1 MIEILKEFL
10 KDLEITKEFKKF
22 KEEAPLAYNTS
33 ACYIDKVWQLD
44 FYDPN
49 TDKMTSFTK
58 KDDEIVSQT
67 SEVFRKEKKDIPEL
81 KIENIKV
88 DLDQVEKLIEQK
100 HPDKPTNKIIILQQ
114 KDNPFWNIT
123 HLTTKLDL
131 LNIKIDAVTG
141 KIVEE
146 KIESALNFKK

>member
-1 MIEILKEFL
+1 MIKILKEFL
-10 KDLEITKEFKKF
+10 GDLESSKEFKTF
-22 KEEAPLAYNTS
+22 KEKAQLAYNTS

-58 KDDEIVSQT
+58 KDDEIISQT

-81 KIENIKV
+81 RIDQIKV
-88 DLDQVEKLIEQK
+88 DLEQAEKLMEQN
-100 HPDKPTNKIIILQQ
+100 HPDKSTNKIIILQQ
-114 KDNPFWNIT
+114 TNTPFWNIT

-131 LNIKIDAVTG
+131 LNIKIDAITG
-141 KIVEE
+141 KIIEE